1 MATVSGYD
9 AFISYSHQHDRTLG
23 PALQASLE
31 RFAKPWRK
39 LRMSRIFID
48 KADLA
53 ASPELW
59 GSVEAGL
66 ASSRWFILLA
76 SAEAAASVWVDREVR
91 WWREHRSLDR
101 LLIVATS
108 PGLTWE
114 NAKGDWSAA
123 APVPPSL
130 RGAFSAEPFWIDLTD
145 LPAGVRASQI
155 PADQVAAVAAP
166 IRGVP
171 KNTLV
176 GENLREHRRTMRL
189 ARGAIAV
196 LAVLTVLAV
205 TASVIAIQDAR
216 AANTAAAAAVSGQLA
231 DQTEVVAA
239 TDPVQAAELAVASWR
254 LAPTARARALARVS
268 LLDVVAQPDR
278 GAIAT
283 PGDSVAAP
291 YHSVVFSPD
300 GKILATASYNG
311 AVRLWS
317 VSTQRQVGAP
327 MTADSKP
334 VIAVAFSPDGTML
347 ATASQDDT
355 ARLWDVAT
363 HRQIGMPMTADSD
376 FVRDVAFSPDGKIL
390 ATASNDGTARL
401 WDVAT
406 HRQIGT
412 PMTADSKPVTA
423 VAFSPDG
430 TMLATASADGT
441 ARLWDVATHRQIG
454 TPMTADSDFVRDV
467 AFSPDGKI
475 LATASNDGTARLW
488 DVATHRQVGAPMTVG
503 NGAVFA
509 VAFSPDG
516 KTLATVTGTNV
527 AVWLWNV
534 ATQQRIGSLF
544 FGNTEVIAVAFSP
557 DGTMLAT
564 ASAPGSGAAM
574 TRLWDIGTEHEIGA
588 PMTAGNS
595 FWRTWRSARTARSWP
610 LPARMIRPGCG
621 TPVLSGRSACR

>member
-1 MATVSGYD
+1 MATVPSYD

-48 KADLA
+48 KANLA

-59 GSVEAGL
+59 GSVEEGL

-76 SAEAAASVWVDREVR
+76 SADAAGSVWVDREVR

-108 PGLTWE
+108 PGMTWE
-114 NAKGDWSAA
+114 KAAGDWSAA

-130 RGAFSAEPFWIDLTD
+130 RDAFSAEPFWIDLSD
-145 LPAGVRASQI
+145 LPPGVRASQI
-155 PADQVAAVAAP
+155 PADQVAAIAAP
-166 IRGVP
+166 VRDVP
-171 KNTLV
+171 KDTLV

-231 DQTEVVAA
+231 AQTEVVDA
-239 TDPVQAAELAVASWR
+239 TDPVQAAELAEASWR

-268 LLDVVAQPDR
+268 LLDVLGQPDR

-283 PGDSVAAP
+283 PGDLVSTP

-300 GKILATASYNG
+300 GKKLATASG
-311 AVRLWS
+311 DGTVRLWD
-317 VSTQRQVGAP
+317 VSTHRQVGTP
-327 MTADSKP
+327 MTANGKP
-334 VIAVAFSPDGTML
+334 VTAVAFNPDGTML
-347 ATASQDDT
+347 ATASADGIVRLWDVATHRQLGTPMTADRDCVYDLAFSPDGQILATAGADGTVRLWDVATHQRIGASIDLHAAVHTVAFSPDGQILATGSDDGT

-363 HRQIGMPMTADSD
+363 HRQIGAPMTADD
-376 FVRDVAFSPDGKIL
+376 DYVRDVAFSPDGKIL

-406 HRQIGT
+406 QQEIGA
-412 PMTADSKPVTA
+412 PMTADSDYVKG

-430 TMLATASADGT
+430 TILATTSDDGR
-441 ARLWDVATHRQIG
+441 ARLWDVATQQQIG
-454 TPMTADSDFVRDV
+454 PPMTPADTSLARV
-467 AFSPDGKI
+467 AFSPEGTI
-475 LATASNDGTARLW
+475 LATSGGGAADGDDSAQLW
-488 DVATHRQVGAPMTVG
+488 DVAFPRDLI
-503 NGAVFA
+503 GAVCA
-509 VAFSPDG
+509 IAGD
-516 KTLATVTGTNV
+516 
-527 AVWLWNV
+527 
-534 ATQQRIGSLF
+534 ISL
-544 FGNTEVIAVAFSP
+544 TRAQW
-557 DGTMLAT
+557 
-564 ASAPGSGAAM
+564 AADVPSEPFEQ
-574 TRLWDIGTEHEIGA
+574 TC
-588 PMTAGNS
+588 P
-595 FWRTWRSARTARSWP
+595 
-610 LPARMIRPGCG
+610 
-621 TPVLSGRSACR
+621 